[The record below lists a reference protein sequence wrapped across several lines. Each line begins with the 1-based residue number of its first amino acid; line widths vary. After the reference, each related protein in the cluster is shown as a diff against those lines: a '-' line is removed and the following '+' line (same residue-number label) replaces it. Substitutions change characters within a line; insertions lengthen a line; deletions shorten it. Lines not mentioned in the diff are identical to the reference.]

1 MYEID
6 YLYEFLNWIYI
17 LPNSIKK
24 IDNKKKI
31 IVKNKI

>member
-1 MYEID
+1 MK
-6 YLYEFLNWIYI
+6 LTIYMNFYI
-17 LPNSIKK
+17 GYFPNSIKK

>member
-1 MYEID
+1 MK
-6 YLYEFLNWIYI
+6 LTIYMNFKLDI
-17 LPNSIKK
+17 HFPNSIKK